1 MRAAVLWSQG
11 DPLSVEEVELSPP
24 GPGEVLV
31 DVKAAGVCHSDLHP
45 ARGDWKMRT
54 PVVLGHEGAGIV
66 RETGAGVTAL
76 EPGDH
81 VVFCWAPSCGQCP
94 SCADHRPVL
103 CDRLDKTTYRNKLP
117 SGESRL
123 RARDQA
129 LAPFL
134 STACFAEQTVVAQEG
149 AVRVSRDVPFD
160 VLASL
165 GCAVLTG
172 VGAVTNT
179 ARVPAGATVV
189 VIGAGG
195 VGLNVVQ
202 AAAMAGSA
210 RVIAVDPQAAA
221 LALATTFG
229 ATDVVP
235 AGDAAVATI
244 RELTRG
250 RGADFVF
257 DTVGAPAT
265 LADALASSKKGG
277 TVVVTGLSRTD
288 AQASISVF
296 PFVMQEKTLIGSVY
310 GSGQPARDI
319 PRLVSQYQSGAL
331 KLRELVARQYRL
343 DQVNDALDALA
354 AATGARGVILM

>member
-1 MRAAVLWSQG
+1 M
-11 DPLSVEEVELSPP
+11 
-24 GPGEVLV
+24 
-31 DVKAAGVCHSDLHP
+31 
-45 ARGDWKMRT
+45 
-54 PVVLGHEGAGIV
+54 
-66 RETGAGVTAL
+66 
-76 EPGDH
+76 
-81 VVFCWAPSCGQCP
+81 
-94 SCADHRPVL
+94 
-103 CDRLDKTTYRNKLP
+103 
-117 SGESRL
+117 
-123 RARDQA
+123 
-129 LAPFL
+129 
-134 STACFAEQTVVAQEG
+134 
-149 AVRVSRDVPFD
+149 RVSRDVPFD

-202 AAAMAGSA
+202 GAVMAGSA

-235 AGDAAVATI
+235 AGEAAVATI

-265 LADALASSKKGG
+265 LTDALASIKKGG

-288 AQASISVF
+288 AQASISIF

-310 GSGQPARDI
+310 GSASRRATFHGWSARSERRAAEGAGGAAVSARRSERRARC
-319 PRLVSQYQSGAL
+319 PRGGD
-331 KLRELVARQYRL
+331 RR
-343 DQVNDALDALA
+343 A
-354 AATGARGVILM
+354 A

>member
-31 DVKAAGVCHSDLHP
+31 EVKAAGVCHSDLHP

-66 RETGAGVTAL
+66 REIGAGVTTL
-76 EPGDH
+76 EAGDH
-81 VVFCWAPSCGQCP
+81 VVFCWTPACGQCP

-103 CDRLDKTTYRNKLP
+103 CDRLDNTTYRNKLP
-117 SGESRL
+117 SGESRM

-134 STACFAEQTVVAQEG
+134 STACFAQQTVVAQEG
-149 AVRVSRDVPFD
+149 AVRVPRDVPFD
-160 VLASL
+160 VLASV

-172 VGAVTNT
+172 VGAVTN
-179 ARVPAGATVV
+179 AAKVPEGATVV

-202 AAAMAGSA
+202 GAVMARSA
-210 RVIAVDPQAAA
+210 RVIAIDPQPAA
-221 LALATTFG
+221 LQLAKTFG
-229 ATDVVP
+229 ATDVIP
-235 AGDAAVATI
+235 AGGNAVAAV

-257 DTVGAPAT
+257 DTVGGPAT
-265 LADALASSKKGG
+265 LTDALASSKKGG
-277 TVVVTGLSRTD
+277 TVVLTGLSRTD
-288 AQASISVF
+288 AQAAVSMF

-310 GSGQPARDI
+310 GSGEPARDI
-319 PRLVSQYQSGAL
+319 PRLVAQFQSGTL
-331 KLRELVARQYRL
+331 KLKELVARQYRL

-354 AATGARGVILM
+354 AGTGARGVILM